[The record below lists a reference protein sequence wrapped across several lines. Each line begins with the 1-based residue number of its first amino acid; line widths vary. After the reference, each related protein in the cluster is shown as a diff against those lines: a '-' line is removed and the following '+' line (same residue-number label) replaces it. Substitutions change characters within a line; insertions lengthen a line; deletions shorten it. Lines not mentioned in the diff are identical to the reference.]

1 MARTPEYERGET
13 LVFPQRTAAK
23 KRVAELQKSGPFQQ
37 YAAQFEK
44 EDNHRDKIINSGFS
58 KADPHFIYLVNNR
71 VEIVGSEFPE
81 GVLPV
86 NAVPLHPVSSQK
98 TNIHTNALSK
108 LKTLFQKIIS

>member
-13 LVFPQRTAAK
+13 LVFPQRTAAR

-44 EDNHRDKIINSGFS
+44 EDDHRDKIINSGFS

-71 VEIVGSEFPE
+71 VEVVGSEFPE

-86 NAVPLHPVSSQK
+86 NAVPLHPVPPQK
-98 TNIHTNALSK
+98 TNFFSNAFSK
-108 LKTLFQKIIS
+108 LKKLFQKMIS